1 MTSTANHAIKRP
13 GRSRGATGIPVQFRS
28 LTKYLMA
35 SLSLLLIKHFI
46 FSIDQAS
53 AKKKKKRPEMEMDN
67 VRGKILIEARK
78 ESSSP
83 EEREQKLHSDDVL
96 LTKY

>member
-1 MTSTANHAIKRP
+1 
-13 GRSRGATGIPVQFRS
+13 
-28 LTKYLMA
+28 
-35 SLSLLLIKHFI
+35 
-46 FSIDQAS
+46 
-53 AKKKKKRPEMEMDN
+53 MEMDN